1 MSVDTDARHLTGAA
15 MRQIV
20 EALPGSYV
28 HERSVKL
35 APGRFSPDRF
45 LVTCYPDALG
55 PNPRARFREIATELR
70 CPPEAI
76 ERLVHGW
83 HLAES
88 VHLGCDGIDP
98 PLFKLY
104 VEYPL
109 DGKGRNDLPPDAGFF
124 AVKWQPGGSYAYSLY
139 RDMPQPKTVP
149 QARAALLNNLGDAVG
164 EASVR
169 FADKVLSGI
178 LMPNARIAV
187 MRVEDENSPRL
198 SFDVNLYKT
207 QTLVSRHRSAINE
220 LCADFGIPG
229 AARHIFLDGS
239 GTMLGHVA
247 IGRDA
252 KGTEF
257 VTLYYGVEQRDRPS

>member
-1 MSVDTDARHLTGAA
+1 MSVDAAVRRLTGAD
-15 MRQIV
+15 MRRIV

-35 APGRFSPDRF
+35 SPGRFSPDRF
-45 LVTCYPDALG
+45 LVTCYPSALG
-55 PNPRARFREIATELR
+55 PNPRGRFREIATELS

-76 ERLVHGW
+76 ERLLYGW

-124 AVKWQPGGSYAYSLY
+124 AVKWQPGGGYAYSVY
-139 RDMPQPKTVP
+139 RDMPQPKSIP
-149 QARAALLNNLGDAVG
+149 QARTALLTNLGDAVG

-169 FADKVLSGI
+169 FADRVLAGI
-178 LMPNARIAV
+178 LMPDARIAV

-207 QTLVSRHRSAINE
+207 QTLVSRHRSAINA
-220 LCADFGIPG
+220 LCADFGIPDV
-229 AARHIFLDGS
+229 ARHIFLDGS
-239 GTMLGHVA
+239 GTLLGHVA

-257 VTLYYGVEQRDRPS
+257 VTLYYGVEKHDRP